1 MKLRSALP
9 VSLCLLLL
17 AVLPACGGGAPQP
30 PEDEAPAAAQ
40 DDGGGDGGGVQV
52 YETRGQVTALP
63 DPSNPLTNLRIR
75 HEPIHDF
82 VSIDGE
88 VVGMDSMNMPFP
100 VTEGVS
106 LEGIEVGDPVSFT
119 LEVDWDG
126 DPAYRLTRIGVL
138 PEGTGLTW
146 GDAVPPS
153 GTGSATESAT
163 EDETQD

>member
-1 MKLRSALP
+1 MKLRSTLP
-9 VSLCLLLL
+9 VCLCLLLV
-17 AVLPACGGGAPQP
+17 AVLPACGGAPEPSQ
-30 PEDEAPAAAQ
+30 DEAPAAAQ
-40 DDGGGDGGGVQV
+40 DEGGGDGGDVQV

-63 DPSNPLTNLRIR
+63 DPADPLTNLRIR

-88 VVGMDSMNMPFP
+88 VVGMNSMNMPFP
-100 VTEGVS
+100 VAEGVG

-126 DPAYRLTRIGVL
+126 DPAYQVTRIEAL
-138 PEGTGLTW
+138 PEGTELTW

-163 EDETQD
+163 EDDTQD